1 VSTVPKIL
9 AEDALDSA
17 TTAGSRPNTGAGAA
31 RTARTPRRRMPAALA
46 ATWPALVAAL
56 VALGIC
62 GYQLTRPHALAGVH
76 GYTGYG
82 YDDGVYLGI
91 AVRLVHGVLPYRDYV
106 FLHPP
111 GMTLLMTPVALAG
124 RFVGTRDAMA
134 VARCLTVLVA
144 GINAGLAAWVV
155 RSRGRGAMLVA
166 GFALACF
173 PLARIA
179 DHTLM
184 LEPYLVLFCLA
195 GACVMFDRDGALV
208 ANRRLLLAG
217 VLFGFAAAIKLFAL
231 FPVVVALL
239 CCLPLIRRLRTFLT
253 GLVMGFGVPVLPFFV
268 LAPGAMFHDVVF
280 SQLGRSA
287 SGRGNLPFSW
297 RLVLLFGI
305 GGLQSVPSRG
315 SIADWVA
322 VAFVVVVIAGFFAA
336 RRRWSRLEW
345 FLLGG
350 TALTVVAMLTSAEF
364 FEQYAYFAFPLGAM
378 LLATCVGRIGELA
391 TRASD
396 RLRGR
401 SAGAVWIAGAVAL
414 PAVLV
419 VGALS
424 LIPADLNAER
434 ALLASAADPGHLVAQ
449 VIPRGA
455 CVVTD
460 DPMILVNANRF
471 VAAEPG
477 CPKVVDEYGMWL
489 TDNNQTPPP
498 AEPPFPAAFTAK
510 WRGFFERADYVTLS
524 VPFSNYIPWT
534 PELAAWFETN
544 YTLELSLPRTYVY
557 RRVGEQYG

>member
-1 VSTVPKIL
+1 MSAVPEIL
-9 AEDALDSA
+9 AEDTLDSA
-17 TTAGSRPNTGAGAA
+17 PDVGSRPSSNARARRPARRGAITTIAA
-31 RTARTPRRRMPAALA
+31 RWPVLL
-46 ATWPALVAAL
+46 PALVAL
-56 VALGIC
+56 VVC

-82 YDDGVYLGI
+82 YDDGVYLGTAI
-91 AVRLVHGVLPYRDYV
+91 RLVHGVLPYRDYAFV
-106 FLHPP
+106 HPP
-111 GMTLLMTPVALAG
+111 GIALLMTPAAMVG

-144 GINAGLAAWVV
+144 AINAGLAAWVV

-166 GFALACF
+166 GLALACF

-179 DHTLM
+179 DHTVM
-184 LEPYLVLFCLA
+184 LEPYVVLFCLA

-208 ANRRLLLAG
+208 GNRRLLLAG
-217 VLFGFAAAIKLFAL
+217 VLFGFAGAIKLFAI
-231 FPVVVALL
+231 FPVIVALC
-239 CCLPLIRRLRTFLT
+239 CCLPLIRRLRTYLI
-253 GLVMGFGVPVLPFFV
+253 GLVVGFGIPVLPFFV
-268 LAPGAMFHDVVF
+268 FAPGTMIHDVVV
-280 SQLGRSA
+280 SQLGRDA
-287 SGRGNLPFSW
+287 SGRGNLTFPW

-322 VAFVVVVIAGFFAA
+322 VAVVVVVVAGFFAA

-345 FLLGG
+345 FLLGA
-350 TALTVVAMLTSAEF
+350 TAVTVAAMLASAEF

-378 LLATCVGRIGELA
+378 LLATCVGRIGEFA

-419 VGALS
+419 VGALA
-424 LIPADLNAER
+424 LIPSDLDAER
-434 ALLASAADPGHLVAQ
+434 VLLASAADPGHLVAQ
-449 VIPRGA
+449 VIPAGA

-460 DPMILVNANRF
+460 DPMILVNANRY
-471 VAAEPG
+471 VAAETG
-477 CPKVVDEYGMWL
+477 CPKTVDAYGMWL
-489 TDNNQTPPP
+489 TDNDAKPPP
-498 AEPPFPAAFTAK
+498 AAPPFRPGFTEK
-510 WRGFFERADYVTLS
+510 WRGWLERADYVTLS
-524 VPFSNYIPWT
+524 VPLSNYIPWT
-534 PELAAWFETN
+534 PELVAWFDAN
-544 YTLELSLPRTYVY
+544 YTLELTLPRTYVY